1 MDKDI
6 NRLFKEFKE
15 QEILNSIKQHLND
28 YKVKQ
33 SIKNEKRKHDL
44 ATTKSKRKIEEIEE
58 DKVQDKINKK
68 KRIQQYMHI

>member
-33 SIKNEKRKHDL
+33 SIKNEKRKYDL

-58 DKVQDKINKK
+58 DKIQDKINKK